1 MTRLGVK
8 EGILA
13 MPDLFESE
21 IGTIQVS
28 CKECGAP
35 LEIASTAM
43 GVFGS
48 QESILCMDCLLR
60 QGVESSPEATVPLQ
74 ERVRMIDETVDDFAA
89 RLRSVLLRGVKSD
102 LSWGSEYAIE
112 DWSHPMDIVAAAYAP
127 GIWYA
132 VRPRTRRPAFHDD
145 H

>member
-1 MTRLGVK
+1 
-8 EGILA
+8 
-13 MPDLFESE
+13 MPDVFESE

-28 CKECGAP
+28 CRECGAP

-48 QESILCMDCLLR
+48 QDGVLCMDCLLR
-60 QGVESSPEATVPLQ
+60 QGAEASPEPTMPLQ

-89 RLRSVLLRGVKSD
+89 HLRSVLLRGVKPD
-102 LSWGSEYAIE
+102 LSWSREVTLD
-112 DWSHPMDIVAAAYAP
+112 DWSHPMDLIAAAYAP

-132 VRPRTRRPAFHDD
+132 VRPRARRPAHRDD
-145 H
+145 R

>member
-1 MTRLGVK
+1 
-8 EGILA
+8 

-43 GVFGS
+43 SVFGS
-48 QESILCMDCLLR
+48 QDAVLCMDCLLR
-60 QGVESSPEATVPLQ
+60 QGAEASPESTVPLQ
-74 ERVRMIDETVDDFAA
+74 DRVRMIDDTVEDFAA
-89 RLRSVLLRGVKSD
+89 HLRNVLLRGVKPD
-102 LSWGSEYAIE
+102 LSWSREFDMN
-112 DWSHPMDIVAAAYAP
+112 DWSHPMDLVAAAYAP

-132 VRPRTRRPAFHDD
+132 VRPRTRRTAYRDD